1 VTHSDQQDG
10 SFAPRPNEETK
21 TLVQQKPLHDQ
32 KQSFSKRKS
41 RGLLSRLLIA
51 TSSLCIFIAI
61 LLGALFAALSRS
73 PLELPFMSE
82 RVAIALEQQIGQG
95 VDVDVGRTVLERT
108 GRGLELHVQD
118 IAIRDLDR
126 QVILRAPDAL
136 LSFDPLRIFKFPL
149 QPKSL
154 ELKGVVVKVSIAR
167 DGTMAFSAT
176 GESGTGVQP
185 NASTATRQATST
197 ASQVNQERL
206 NQGLAALALIA
217 KNGTSGNLSTIK
229 IEEAVLLVDDQRI
242 GQQLRFHNLSLSFE
256 SFEKGTA
263 VASGSL
269 AKDKLVTP
277 FSLDIKTIA
286 ENYSFTLKTS
296 NVNEKLIA
304 SALGMTELPF
314 EQTGKFN
321 GKAELLSNPKGQIL
335 SAETQ
340 LELFDGSVLF
350 KGVAAKPFR
359 IQQALLRARW
369 RGSLSVIDQADL
381 MIEGEDYSISLAGPV
396 SLPTETDPWIRF
408 EGKGKDWSI
417 SGLTPQEPKI
427 LARDVGMKL
436 AVKEDGKLILLD
448 KMSFSGPDVDLQLSG
463 KLASTPLGMKLSAN
477 GALGAMPLRNAIR
490 LWPSFL
496 APQTRAFFARTVQA
510 GKLRRLELSLDLPEW
525 ALDGQTKDRFL
536 PPDTLKLEAS
546 VEGGAIQFSTGL
558 PLLSGVTGQ
567 GRMNLKQAE
576 GSATVAQVQ
585 LRGGKTIPLT
595 ENSFSITGLDGLQP
609 KATARFRAQTPLEN
623 VVELLKYPDLKEAF
637 VSNISSENLKGQ
649 FDGRGSVTLPL
660 GVALKARDIL
670 TEFKGTM
677 TSVSI
682 DNAIGKDRLDNATLS
697 LNSDASG
704 FEVKGKGLWQNIPVS
719 VELDRD
725 SVDKSAAAVLS
736 FMLDDAGLKR
746 FGVSLGQPISRPIPI
761 RIKTLREE
769 GAALKA
775 NVEADLTPIA
785 IDGLIPGLRKASGRP
800 GKLTFDA
807 LERSGGYAL
816 QNISLDS
823 GVASIKGTAELS
835 NGAITSAKFNLFRL
849 SPGDNVRLDYER
861 TATGQKAVIR
871 GNNFD
876 ARPFLKTEMQNPL
889 SRGVSSGRNSDPSDL
904 EIDLKTTLLS
914 GFGGE
919 VLTAPEMRLR
929 RRGDNIRD
937 VNLTGRLNGK
947 SLQITGNSGENGARP
962 ITVATE
968 DAGAFLRF
976 IDVYTRMVGGQLT
989 GQLSGTGKQVSGILQ
1004 VNNFSLRNEPA
1015 VRRLVQSAP
1024 VPNTAAQNAAG
1035 EQVRR
1040 ADTSDAR
1047 FTKMRLQFAL
1057 DNGKT
1062 TIRDAVIF
1070 GPEIGITFNGLVDNS
1085 RDRVSL
1091 SGTFVPAYGLNNA
1104 LSQIPVFGNLLTG
1117 ARNEGVLAV
1126 TFGVTGKASEPN
1138 VTINPLSAITPGI
1151 FRKIFEFRNETTG
1164 TLPINPTNSGTNPNN

>member
-1 VTHSDQQDG
+1 VTHSEQQDG
-10 SFAPRPNEETK
+10 SFAPRPDEETK
-21 TLVQQKPLHDQ
+21 TIASQKSTADQ
-32 KQSFSKRKS
+32 KQNVSKRKS
-41 RGLLSRLLIA
+41 RGLLSRLFIA

-61 LLGALFAALSRS
+61 LFGALFAALSRS

-95 VDVDVGRTVLERT
+95 VDVDVGRTLLERT
-108 GRGLELHVQD
+108 ARGLELHVQD

-154 ELKGVVVKVSIAR
+154 ELKGVAVKVSIAR

-176 GESGTGVQP
+176 GESRTRAQP
-185 NASTATRQATST
+185 NVSTAAPQATST

-217 KNGTSGNLSTIK
+217 RNGTSGNLSTIK

-242 GQQLRFHNLSLSFE
+242 GQQLRFDNLSLAFE
-256 SFEKGTA
+256 SFDKGTA

-269 AKDKLVTP
+269 TKDKLVTP
-277 FSLDIKTIA
+277 FSLDIKTVA

-321 GKAELLSNPKGQIL
+321 GKAELLADPKGQIL

-350 KGVAAKPFR
+350 KGVASKPFR
-359 IQQALLRARW
+359 IQQALLQARW
-369 RGSLSVIDQADL
+369 RGGLSVIDQGDL
-381 MIEGEDYSISLAGPV
+381 MIKGEDYSISLAGPV
-396 SLPTETDPWIRF
+396 SLPTASDPWIRF

-436 AVKEDGKLILLD
+436 AVKDDGKLILLD
-448 KMSFSGPDVDLQLSG
+448 KMSFSGQDVDLQLSG
-463 KLASTPLGMKLSAN
+463 KLASTSQGIKLSAN

-496 APQTRAFFARTVQA
+496 APQTREFFARTVQS
-510 GKLRRLELSLDLPEW
+510 GKLKRLELALDLPEW

-536 PPDTLKLEAS
+536 PPDALKLEAA
-546 VEGGAIQFSTGL
+546 VEGGAIQLSTGL

-576 GSATVAQVQ
+576 GSATVAQLQ
-585 LRGGKTIPLT
+585 LRGGKTIALT
-595 ENSFSITGLDGLQP
+595 ENSFSITGLDGPQP
-609 KATARFRAQTPLEN
+609 KATVRFRGQTPLEN
-623 VVELLKYPDLKEAF
+623 VAELLKYPDLKEAF

-682 DNAIGKDRLDNATLS
+682 DNAIGKDRLDNATLT

-704 FEVKGKGLWQNIPVS
+704 FEIKGKGLWQNIPVS
-719 VELDRD
+719 VELDKD

-736 FMLDDAGLKR
+736 FMLDNAGLKR
-746 FGVSLGQPISRPIPI
+746 FGVSLGQPISKPIPI

-800 GKLTFDA
+800 GKLAFDA
-807 LERSGGYAL
+807 VEKSGGYTL
-816 QNISLDS
+816 QNVNFDS
-823 GVASIKGTAELS
+823 GVASIKGTADLS
-835 NGAITSAKFNLFRL
+835 NGVITSAKFSLFRL

-861 TATGQKAVIR
+861 NGLVQKAIIR

-876 ARPFLKTEMQNPL
+876 ARPFLKFDSQNPAE
-889 SRGVSSGRNSDPSDL
+889 RGSSSGKASEASDL

-919 VLTAPEMRLR
+919 VITAPEMRLK
-929 RRGDNIRD
+929 RRGDNLKE

-962 ITVATE
+962 VFVTSE

-976 IDVYTRMVGGQLT
+976 IDVYTRMVGGQLN
-989 GQLSGTGKQVSGILQ
+989 GQISGAGRQVSGMLQ
-1004 VNNFSLRNEPA
+1004 INNFTLRNEPA
-1015 VRRLVQSAP
+1015 MRRLVQNIP
-1024 VPNTAAQNAAG
+1024 AQNSSG
-1035 EQVRR
+1035 EQLRSTDVN
-1040 ADTSDAR
+1040 DAR

-1057 DNGKT
+1057 DNGRK

-1070 GPEIGITFNGLVDNS
+1070 GPEIGLTFNGLVDNN
-1085 RDRVSL
+1085 RDRISL

-1126 TFGVTGKASEPN
+1126 TFGISGKASEPN

-1151 FRKIFEFRNETTG
+1151 FRKIFEFRNETTRN
-1164 TLPINPTNSGTNPNN
+1164 LPSTPTTNGVNPNN